1 MCLIVIAWK
10 THPKYPL
17 VVLANRDEFYERLS
31 KPLHWWDDYPN
42 ILAGR
47 DMADVIGNAGTW
59 CGINRN
65 GKFATLTNIRS
76 PSEKNPSLRSRG
88 ELVFSYLN
96 SSQPTLDHLKQQT
109 TLLNRYNGFNL
120 ITADLS
126 SKQPHLYWVSNR
138 SLVQG
143 QIKPNSSIAP
153 QALEPGIYGVSN
165 AFLDTPWPKV
175 SQTVGIFA
183 QTLAKDTGDFKGQD
197 TYLKIM
203 ANTKQAADEELPNT
217 GVSREWEKILSSP
230 FIATENYGTRATT
243 LLRIHESG
251 EYQMFERSFSRTQK
265 YNDACF
271 SGFLEPNA
279 PM

>member
-31 KPLHWWDDYPN
+31 KPLHWWDDCPN

-65 GKFATLTNIRS
+65 GKFAALTNIRS
-76 PSEKNPSLRSRG
+76 PHEKNPCLRSRG
-88 ELVFSYLN
+88 ELVFSYLD
-96 SSQPTLDHLKQQT
+96 SSQPSLDYLKQQT
-109 TLLNRYNGFNL
+109 RFFNRYNGFNL

-126 SKQPHLYWVSNR
+126 TNQPHLHWVSNR

-143 QIKPNSSIAP
+143 LMKPNITIVP
-153 QALEPGIYGVSN
+153 QVLEPGIYGLSN
-165 AFLDTPWPKV
+165 ALLDTPWPKV
-175 SQTVGIFA
+175 RKSVGAFA
-183 QTLAKDTGDFKGQD
+183 QILAKDTGEFKDQNA
-197 TYLKIM
+197 YLKIM
-203 ANTKQAADEELPNT
+203 ADTNQAAEEELPNT
-217 GVSREWEKILSSP
+217 GVSREWERILSSP
-230 FIATENYGTRATT
+230 FICTEKYGTRATT

-251 EYQMFERSFSRTQK
+251 EYQMFERNFFPTK
-265 YNDACF
+265 KTTDACF
-271 SGFLEPNA
+271 SGFLEFNGPI
-279 PM
+279 